1 MTNNSVDEQQVEDDL
16 EQIAKIRSIAWQ
28 RKPENLLALIEAIQ
42 LKLLM
47 EDISRRQR
55 QVYRTIIDYFEDVLE
70 ERIEKDDNTK
80 LSEVRESVSGYIR
93 NVLKS
98 LGD

>member
-98 LGD
+98 LDD

>member
-42 LKLLM
+42 VKLLM

-98 LGD
+98 LDD

>member
-42 LKLLM
+42 IKLLM

-98 LGD
+98 LDD